1 MSDIIKLCKKFKI
14 RCSRFF
20 FFFGCQEGFMQ
31 SISLSPILFSIYVKD
46 FEIELKK
53 NEYISWNKRYC
64 LISISVYVRV
74 RHWTFLLKNRP
85 RFIKYVRL
93 LMEIHIQVKA
103 EVGVEKK
110 AVEKKAFVV
119 FRKSKRLKKNT
130 VESMTRS
137 VLILLKIINILV

>member
-1 MSDIIKLCKKFKI
+1 MFEV
-14 RCSRFF
+14 FF
-20 FFFGCQEGFMQ
+20 FFWLSRGIYAEYFSVSYFIFHLCKGFRNR
-31 SISLSPILFSIYVKD
+31 IK
-46 FEIELKK
+46 KK

-119 FRKSKRLKKNT
+119 FRKSKRLKK
-130 VESMTRS
+130 
-137 VLILLKIINILV
+137 ILLEVWQEVYWYCWKL